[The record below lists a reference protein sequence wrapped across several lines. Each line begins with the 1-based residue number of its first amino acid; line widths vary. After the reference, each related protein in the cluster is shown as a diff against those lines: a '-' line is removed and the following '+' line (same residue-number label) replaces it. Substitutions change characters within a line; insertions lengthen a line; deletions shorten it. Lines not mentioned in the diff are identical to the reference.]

1 MCSSQIVFDVANIFY
16 FSNEK
21 LISDELLLKKSIIFH
36 FLKNHF
42 FEKIIF

>member
-21 LISDELLLKKSIIFH
+21 LIADKLLLKKPIFFH
-36 FLKNHF
+36 FLK
-42 FEKIIF
+42 K